1 MKPLIGITGR
11 ISTYGNYAGTP
22 EIMKDAELDIVL
34 VDYVEAVLASGGL
47 PIHLPQAVDPAE
59 FIGRIDGLILSG
71 GADIEPK
78 RYDAAPD
85 PDLGPV
91 EPPRDEF
98 ELTLAELAIEVEL
111 PTVGICRGIQV
122 LNVVTGGTLN
132 QHVGEH
138 ARLDVPRTTEVH
150 DVAFTEGSILN
161 GIYGDQ
167 HPVNS
172 LHHQSIDRL
181 GNGVT
186 ATGTTGDGDVE
197 GIELDGLP
205 IIGVQWHPEMFR
217 RRDPLFDWLVSTA
230 S

>member
-1 MKPLIGITGR
+1 MKPMIGITGR
-11 ISTYGNYAGTP
+11 ASTYAKYAETP
-22 EIMKDAELDIVL
+22 DIMKDVGLDIVL
-34 VDYVEAVLASGGL
+34 VDYVDAVIASGGL
-47 PIHLPQAVDPAE
+47 PVHLPMSVSPHE
-59 FIGRIDGLILSG
+59 FVGRIDGLVLSG
-71 GADIEPK
+71 GADIDPK

-85 PDLGPV
+85 PDLGAV
-91 EPPRDEF
+91 EPERDEF
-98 ELTLAELAIEVEL
+98 ELSLAELAIETEL

-122 LNVVTGGTLN
+122 LNVATGGTLN
-132 QHVGEH
+132 QHVAEH

-150 DVAFTEGSILN
+150 DVDFVEGSVLH
-161 GIYGDQ
+161 GIYGDR
-167 HPVNS
+167 HDVNS
-172 LHHQSIDRL
+172 LHHQSLDRL
-181 GNGVT
+181 GKGVI